1 MINILN
7 LLINLRQATR
17 NGDYQY
23 LNGHLQLFINSLLD
37 NFSKITTVK
46 HKQLYVESLHF
57 LLFFKTQKRC
67 DDLLICFQN
76 DLIILEP
83 LKIVFPEQLDS
94 IDGLMKRLATEH
106 SIDLFQH
113 YLYLDHYIHPKVFV
127 SVSIPLVMSILGLE
141 RNLLGIELVELMKNH
156 KYTFDFYEDAEDN
169 IYYFQIVER
178 VVENGHKQTNTL
190 YKIAP
195 LDSAINEDNCPF
207 IQEVSREGFNL
218 GVDEF

>member
-1 MINILN
+1 MINTLN
-7 LLINLRQATR
+7 LLINLRQATL

-23 LNGHLQLFINSLLD
+23 INGHLKLLINSLLD
-37 NFSKITTVK
+37 NFSKINTLK

-67 DDLLICFQN
+67 EDLLVCFQN

-83 LKIVFPEQLDS
+83 QKIVFPEQLDS
-94 IDGLMKRLATEH
+94 IEGLMKRLATEH

-113 YLYLDHYIHPKVFV
+113 YLYLDHYIHPKIFV
-127 SVSIPLVMSILGLE
+127 SVSIPLVMAILGLE
-141 RNLLGIELVELMKNH
+141 RSLLGFELIELMKNH

-178 VVENGHKQTNTL
+178 VAETGRKQTNTL
-190 YKIAP
+190 YKIVP
-195 LDSAINEDNCPF
+195 LNSAIRDDDCRF
-207 IQEVSREGFNL
+207 IQEVSHEGIHL